1 MQSQCF
7 RNLLA
12 HGKNRI
18 QRSHR
23 VLKDHR
29 YVVAAGRAHLGVREL
44 QQILSI
50 EKYLARDNLSGW
62 RYQSHDRQRRDRF
75 TTAALTDQSQQ
86 LSRIEIKTDPIDRA
100 DQSFA
105 SLK

>member
-1 MQSQCF
+1 MQSQRF
-7 RNLLA
+7 RNLLSD
-12 HGKNRI
+12 GEDWI

-29 YVVAAGRAHLGVREL
+29 YVVAAGRAHLGIREL

-50 EKYLARDNLSGW
+50 EKNLARDDLSGW

-75 TTAALTDQSQQ
+75 TAAAFTDQSQQ
-86 LSRIEIKTDPIDRA
+86 FSGIEIKTHPIDRA
-100 DQSFA
+100 D
-105 SLK
+105 